1 MANLE
6 KYRDRFAESGW
17 QIFVRAIAGARTRGR
32 NLVGVEHVL
41 YALADERAELFTSL
55 LRSVAD
61 NRDAFAMLVELIEQ
75 RLAAS
80 PKHEGASVRLSVET
94 IELFKRTLKRVRANA
109 RQRIEAVD
117 LFITL
122 VMDEKSLLR
131 ELLAELLADPDT
143 KSLHVRD
150 LIAVVESASASR
162 RPASQR
168 TYKFLAGEMVR
179 IKNGPFAN
187 FKGTIADVNE
197 EAATLQIA
205 IFIMGREQPVEL
217 KFFDVEKLRSE

>member
-6 KYRDRFAESGW
+6 TYRDRFAESGW
-17 QIFVRAIAGARTRGR
+17 QIFVRAIAEARTRER

-41 YALADERAELFTSL
+41 YALAEERAELFTSL
-55 LRSVAD
+55 LRSVAA
-61 NRDAFAMLVELIEQ
+61 NKDAFAMLVELIEK

-80 PKHEGASVRLSVET
+80 PKHDGASVRLSVET

-131 ELLAELLADPDT
+131 ELLAKLLADPDT

-150 LIAVVESASASR
+150 LIAVVESVGASR
-162 RPASQR
+162 TASRQ
-168 TYKFLAGEMVR
+168 TYKFLAGEIVR
-179 IKNGPFAN
+179 IKNGPFAS

-197 EAATLQIA
+197 EEATLRIA